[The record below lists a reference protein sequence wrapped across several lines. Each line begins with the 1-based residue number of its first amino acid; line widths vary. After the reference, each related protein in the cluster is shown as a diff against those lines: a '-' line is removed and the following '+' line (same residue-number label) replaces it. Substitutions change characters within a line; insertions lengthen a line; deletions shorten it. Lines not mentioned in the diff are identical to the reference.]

1 MHRQDYL
8 LNGRLVNNMVKMLFT
23 RCKVHILYDIIQG
36 TIVSRRSLQRS
47 FSSIKSSRRFG
58 FDSTTLN
65 TKTTRSNGT
74 RRSIRYSPSL
84 VQPFPLVRRDQ
95 VSVRAS
101 ASQQREREEGGHL
114 PAHFAPRDRSVS
126 SPQRAEQDQK
136 HAARHA
142 HRLQ

>member
-1 MHRQDYL
+1 MI
-8 LNGRLVNNMVKMLFT
+8 KMLFT

-36 TIVSRRSLQRS
+36 TIVYRRSLQRS
-47 FSSIKSSRRFG
+47 FSSIKSSRLFG

-74 RRSIRYSPSL
+74 RRSIRYFLSFAQS
-84 VQPFPLVRRDQ
+84 FPLVRRDQ

-114 PAHFAPRDRSVS
+114 PAHFAPRDRSLS